1 MRTRRVIMLI
11 VALAVA
17 GTLYVTSPSRDEYV
31 EWAIGKARPGGG
43 HTMSRV
49 IRPETAPMYV
59 DQATS
64 WRDFG
69 LFSLFYTSMD
79 AGDTLVTLG
88 ICEQYIL
95 IRGYGLREDR

>member
-31 EWAIGKARPGGG
+31 EWVISKARPGNG
-43 HTMSRV
+43 HYFSRV
-49 IRPETAPMYV
+49 IRPEVAPMYI
-59 DQATS
+59 DEATS

-69 LFSLFYTSMD
+69 LFSLFYTSMET
-79 AGDTLVTLG
+79 GDTLVTLG
-88 ICEQYIL
+88 ICKQYVL
-95 IRGYGLREDR
+95 IRGYGLREEW